1 MVHTSKGMMATRL
14 RWQNTLKGII
24 KNHQDQSVTN
34 KAMRSLFVESNKL
47 RSQSYQQQMDHNQR
61 IVMELIV
68 AISTTLTE
76 EQKKYFFSR
85 IDQYKR
91 TFSDLSTKN

>member
-1 MVHTSKGMMATRL
+1 MLATRL
-14 RWQNTLKGII
+14 RWENTLKGILE
-24 KNHQDQSVTN
+24 NHKDQLETN

-47 RSQSYQQQMDHNQR
+47 RSPSYQQQMDHNQR

-68 AISTTLTE
+68 AISATLTE

-85 IDQYKR
+85 VDKYTR
-91 TFSDLSTKN
+91 TFSDLSTENNG